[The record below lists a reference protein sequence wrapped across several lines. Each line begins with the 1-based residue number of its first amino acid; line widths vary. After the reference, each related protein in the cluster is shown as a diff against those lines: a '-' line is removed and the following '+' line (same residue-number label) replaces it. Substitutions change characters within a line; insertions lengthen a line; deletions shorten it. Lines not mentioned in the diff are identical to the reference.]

1 MNFVSSVSYIFSGV
15 GAFFLCRSYLN
26 VTAKDLAL
34 QTKTFIGGNDHLLNS
49 LVQQNADAMIGFFL
63 TLLGVVIGFA
73 SNLTAITIDPT
84 TSWQF
89 IVAVL
94 ILTFILSLS
103 ISKKLFL
110 LRLRSA
116 RLHNYSFFV
125 DEYIPDWNQDGF
137 KIDRVVEAIKDFHLQ
152 GDDNDTKNQYDR
164 VIHLLELVQANH
176 TIQKIKNYQS
186 RTSK

>member
-1 MNFVSSVSYIFSGV
+1 MNFVSFASYIFSGV

-34 QTKTFIGGNDHLLNS
+34 QTKTFIGGNEHLLKS
-49 LVQQNADAMIGFFL
+49 LVQQNADATVGFVL

-73 SNLTAITIDPT
+73 SILTTLTFDSAT
-84 TSWQF
+84 TWQF
-89 IVAVL
+89 IVALL
-94 ILTFILSLS
+94 ILTFIFSLS

-110 LRLRSA
+110 NRLRLA

-125 DEYIPDWNQDGF
+125 DEYIPDWDQDRF
-137 KIDRVVEAIKDFHLQ
+137 KIDSVVDAIKDFHLQ
-152 GDDNDTKNQYDR
+152 ADDNDTKSQYDR

-186 RTSK
+186 RNSK